1 MGIRKLH
8 KNKEMKKVLLGL
20 MFLGMISSVAAQE
33 AADKTVQAGLVFGAG
48 MNIQKMGTKKLATDG
63 IGSLLTIG
71 ANLNYSFNETV
82 GITAGIEFDFESLKF
97 KQGNSPA
104 YYYYNDNTI
113 LNKDEVDS
121 TTSELFLLNTRKQKP
136 IYLTIPT
143 MALFRTN
150 FIGYFRYFGKFGLRS
165 SILLSNKTYDTGYNY
180 SEVDDFSPNP
190 AIAVPSSGE
199 NDNME
204 YNKNDM
210 DFFKSSIGLAGGAEW
225 NFTGSTSLVAEIG
238 YYYGFMD
245 VYWDRNDEQR
255 SLFTHDGSTFTTAFF
270 TNSAKQSQIQ
280 FKVSILF

>member
-1 MGIRKLH
+1 
-8 KNKEMKKVLLGL
+8 MKKVLLGL